1 MTIERELLEAID
13 ESTFY
18 TTDALLTAQ
27 ERHAPVVNYNRF
39 NNVKKIKYKGEYFR
53 MIFKDKY
60 FFETTLLSYQWF
72 KNTKPK
78 FEVDTVFNLVS
89 KQIMFP
95 VLFFLDGKLQKW
107 TDVYIVPENNITT
120 YVIINNNYTTDKK
133 LPLDTVFIP
142 LTDILYM
149 EKPTYE
155 EIVEIKNKSSFTLCF
170 DKEGKIIFDNE
181 DTSVYT
187 IIGFYESHRLEVDT
201 NTDMRT
207 LNNIDYYLV
216 DRTKLDN
223 EYIGNRAN
231 LAFDNNNKFIGDI
244 DNNLQFIGDN
254 AYRLNTKLNKKD
266 IKAIFTFIYKGST
279 GFKTDMKKR
288 IGSDNSDLI
297 VKYNS
302 TTGKEIK
309 QFNLELDDKKWDWL
323 HTKSE
328 ENIRKAVKS
337 ILQYD
342 QSILKSAYLKKSKV
356 VSETYTV
363 EDFLNRFAIDN
374 IGTCSIP
381 RMRKGLLN
389 NSLMMFIDGKLF
401 SYDRFITDK
410 SNNIKVSLGKY
421 TNKLTSEVDLVFF
434 TDTENSVYTYNI
446 HSDNTEV
453 IIPEDI
459 NPNYLEIYAKVDS
472 PHNYRY
478 DFEYDITPNEFTYI
492 PIKFTMEKC
501 YQNVYKIKFENGY
514 FYGRDV
520 IFTSRRQFRH
530 KHVVWQNSPDYRIY
544 LDAEFNYLSNDD
556 AFMIFINGRKINRE
570 NFIVTIPSELR
581 PFDRSILEITTFL
594 DKGDDIDIFYL
605 PDNIK
610 TINLKD
616 NTQYGPLAMVSDK
629 IIYNLSKDL
638 QFFFVNGR
646 KIARDHIEDISANH
660 VVIDKAYSNYDLD
673 IVYYIDG
680 FDIINETYNELENK
694 EEYMYTI
701 MKDLYKSL
709 DPNTYSNETELLNQ
723 LGEKMLDNNY
733 ILKNIEENY
742 QKYHASILSLMN
754 NIIMEYYA
762 DYGIETNKAFVFDIC
777 TGFLEEFKEKTHV
790 EYEKR
795 FNGTKVENTDTIRK
809 GSPTDDDKV
818 YRIDLFTEDGLL
830 NYTIRNDNI
839 DGTKKEV
846 NKNA

>member
-18 TTDALLTAQ
+18 TKDALLTAQ

-78 FEVDTVFNLVS
+78 FEVDTVYNLVS

-120 YVIINNNYTTDKK
+120 YVIINNNYTQNKK

-155 EIVEIKNKSSFTLCF
+155 EIIDIKNESSFTLCF
-170 DKEGKIIFDNE
+170 DKEGKIIYDNE
-181 DTSVYT
+181 DSDIYT
-187 IIGFYESHRLEVDT
+187 IIGFYESHKLEVDT

-207 LNNIDYYLV
+207 LNGIDYYLV
-216 DRTKLDN
+216 DRNKLDN

-231 LAFDNNNKFIGDI
+231 LAFDNDNKFIGNI
-244 DNNLQFIGDN
+244 DTNLQFIGDN
-254 AYRLNTKLNKKD
+254 AYRLNTNLNKND
-266 IKAIFTFIYKGST
+266 IKVIFTFIYKDST

-288 IGSDNSDLI
+288 IGSDNSDLMLY
-297 VKYNS
+297 YNS
-302 TTGKEIK
+302 KTNKEIK
-309 QFNLELDDKKWDWL
+309 QFNLELEDKKWDWL

-328 ENIRKAVKS
+328 ENIRKAIKS

-363 EDFLNRFAIDN
+363 EDFLNRFAIDD
-374 IGTCSIP
+374 IGNCSIP

-401 SYDRFITDK
+401 SYDRFIIDK

-421 TNKLTSEVDLVFF
+421 ADKLTSEIDLVFF
-434 TDTENSVYTYNI
+434 TDTENSVYNYNI
-446 HSDNTEV
+446 HSSDTEV

-459 NPNYLEIYAKVDS
+459 NPKYLEIYSKVDN
-472 PHNYRY
+472 PHNYRF

-501 YQNVYKIKFENGY
+501 YQNVYKIKFENGD
-514 FYGRDV
+514 FYGRDI

-544 LDAEFNYLSNDD
+544 LDEEFNYLSNDD

-570 NFIVTIPSELR
+570 NFIVTIPSESR

-610 TINLKD
+610 SINLKD
-616 NTQYGPLAMVSDK
+616 NTQYEPLAMVSDK

-680 FDIINETYNELENK
+680 FDIVNEVYNELENK
-694 EEYMYTI
+694 EEYIYTI

-723 LGEKMLDNNY
+723 LGKKMLNDNY

-754 NIIMEYYA
+754 NIIMEYYS
-762 DYGIETNKAFVFDIC
+762 DYGIKTNKAFVFDIC
-777 TGFLEEFKEKTHV
+777 TEFLEEFKEKTHV
-790 EYEKR
+790 EYKKR
-795 FNGTKVENTDTIRK
+795 FNGTKVENTDIIRD
-809 GSPTDDDKV
+809 GSPTDDDNV

>member
-1 MTIERELLEAID
+1 MTIEKELLEAID

-18 TTDALLTAQ
+18 TKDALLTAQ

-78 FEVDTVFNLVS
+78 FEVDTVYNLVS

-120 YVIINNNYTTDKK
+120 YVIINNNYTQNKK

-149 EKPTYE
+149 EKPTYT
-155 EIVEIKNKSSFTLCF
+155 EIIDIKNESSFTLCF
-170 DKEGKIIFDNE
+170 DKEGKIIYDNE
-181 DTSVYT
+181 DSDIYT
-187 IIGFYESHRLEVDT
+187 IIGFYESHKLEVDT

-207 LNNIDYYLV
+207 LNGIDYYLV
-216 DRTKLDN
+216 DRNKLDN

-231 LAFDNNNKFIGDI
+231 LAFDNDNKFIGNI
-244 DNNLQFIGDN
+244 DTNLQFIGDN
-254 AYRLNTKLNKKD
+254 AYRLNTKLNKND
-266 IKAIFTFIYKGST
+266 IKVIFTFIYKDST

-288 IGSDNSDLI
+288 IGSDNSDLMLY
-297 VKYNS
+297 YNS
-302 TTGKEIK
+302 KTDKEIK
-309 QFNLELDDKKWDWL
+309 QFNFELEDKKWDWL

-328 ENIRKAVKS
+328 ENIRKAIKS

-342 QSILKSAYLKKSKV
+342 QNILKSAYLKKSKV
-356 VSETYTV
+356 ASETYTV
-363 EDFLNRFAIDN
+363 EDFLNRFAIDD
-374 IGTCSIP
+374 IGNCSIP

-401 SYDRFITDK
+401 FYDRFITDK

-421 TNKLTSEVDLVFF
+421 ADKLTSEVDLVFF
-434 TDTENSVYTYNI
+434 TDTENSVYNYNI
-446 HSDNTEV
+446 HSSDTEV

-459 NPNYLEIYAKVDS
+459 NPKYLEIYSKVDN
-472 PHNYRY
+472 PHNYRF
-478 DFEYDITPNEFTYI
+478 DFEYSITPNEFTYI

-501 YQNVYKIKFENGY
+501 YQNVYKIKFENRD

-544 LDAEFNYLSNDD
+544 LDEEFNYLSNDD

-616 NTQYGPLAMVSDK
+616 NTQYEPLAMVSNK

-680 FDIINETYNELENK
+680 FDIVNKVYNELENK
-694 EEYMYTI
+694 EEYIYTI

-723 LGEKMLDNNY
+723 LGKKMLNDNY

-762 DYGIETNKAFVFDIC
+762 DYGVETNKAFVFDIC
-777 TGFLEEFKEKTHV
+777 TEFLEEFKEKTHV
-790 EYEKR
+790 EYKKR
-795 FNGTKVENTDTIRK
+795 FNGTKVENTDIIRD